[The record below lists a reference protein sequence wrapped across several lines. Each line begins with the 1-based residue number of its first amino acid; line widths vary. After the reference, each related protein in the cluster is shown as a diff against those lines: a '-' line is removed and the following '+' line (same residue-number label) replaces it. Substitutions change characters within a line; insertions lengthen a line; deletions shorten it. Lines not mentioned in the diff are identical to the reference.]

1 MDNKM
6 KQIVAAIDIGT
17 TKIVSIVGRKNEK
30 NKIDILGFS
39 KAESRGVKRGTV
51 INIEETVRAIQKTV
65 DDIRQQTGNSVSEV
79 FVGIAG
85 QHVKSIRNRGY
96 INRDSYDEEIT
107 SADIQALVDD
117 MFKIPI
123 DVGEEIIHVLPQN
136 FIVDNEH
143 NIKNPAGMTGKR
155 LEANFSIV
163 IGHVASAR
171 NIEKCV
177 NRVGLKVIDLIL
189 EPIASAEAVLT
200 EDEKEAGVALIDI
213 GGGTTDLAVYYDGI
227 IRHTA
232 VIPFGGNV
240 VTDDIKQ
247 GCSILMRQAELLK
260 IQFGSALGAIA
271 PEDKVVTIPGISGR
285 EPKEISFKNLAYI
298 IQSRMEEIID
308 AATFEIENSG
318 FYDNLSAG
326 IVLTGGGAL
335 LTHLSQLVKFR
346 TGMDVR
352 IGLPNEHLAG
362 DPDNEINHPMYSTAV
377 GLILKG
383 YEQFERD
390 GVEYGIAG
398 TVADELP
405 ESEPETE
412 KKKDRIK
419 GTLFEN
425 LKSSIIKIF
434 EEDDIKM

>member
-1 MDNKM
+1 MDKTG
-6 KQIVAAIDIGT
+6 KIVAAIDIGT
-17 TKIVSIVGRKNEK
+17 TKVVSIIGRKNEK
-30 NKIDILGFS
+30 NKIEVLAFS

-51 INIEETVRAIQKTV
+51 INIEETVRAIQGTV
-65 DDIRQQTGNSVSEV
+65 DEIRSQSGIPVSEV

-107 SADIQALVDD
+107 KADIQALVDD

-123 DVGEEIIHVLPQN
+123 DIGEEIIHVLPQN

-143 NIKNPAGMTGKR
+143 DIKNPAGMTGKR

-171 NIEKCV
+171 NIEKCI
-177 NRVGLKVIDLIL
+177 NRVGLKVKDLIL

-213 GGGTTDLAVYYDGI
+213 GGGTTDLAVFYDGI

-260 IQFGSALGAIA
+260 IQFGSALGEMA

-285 EPKEISFKNLAYI
+285 EPKEITFKNLAYI

-318 FYDNLSAG
+318 FYDQLSAG

-346 TGMDVR
+346 TGLDVR
-352 IGLPNEHLAG
+352 VGLPNEHLAG
-362 DPDNEINHPMYSTAV
+362 EPDSEINHPMYSTAV

-383 YEQFERD
+383 YDQLEAD
-390 GVEYGIAG
+390 GYDHSKS
-398 TVADELP
+398 VADTDEITGD
-405 ESEPETE
+405 EPGE
-412 KKKDRIK
+412 KNKARIRSNI
-419 GTLFEN
+419 FEN
-425 LKSSIIKIF
+425 LKSTIIKIF

>member
-1 MDNKM
+1 MGKKTNT
-6 KQIVAAIDIGT
+6 VTAIDIGT
-17 TKIVSIVGRKNEK
+17 TKIVSIVGRKNEN
-30 NKIDILGFS
+30 NKLDILAFS
-39 KAESRGVKRGTV
+39 KTESRGVKRGTV
-51 INIEETVRAIQKTV
+51 LNIEETVNAIKKTI
-65 DDIRQQTGNSVSEV
+65 DDVRQQTGNPVSEV

-107 SADIQALVDD
+107 RSDIHALVDD
-117 MFKIPI
+117 MFRIPI

-143 NIKNPAGMTGKR
+143 NIKNPVGMTGKR
-155 LEANFSIV
+155 LEANFNIV
-163 IGHVASAR
+163 IGQVSSAK
-171 NIEKCV
+171 NIDKCV
-177 NRVGLKVIDLIL
+177 SRVGLKVRDLIL
-189 EPIASAEAVLT
+189 EPLASAEAVLT
-200 EDEKEAGVALIDI
+200 DDEKEAGVALVDI

-240 VTDDIKQ
+240 VTEDIKQ

-260 IQFGSALGAIA
+260 IQFGSALGEIA

-308 AATFEIENSG
+308 AASFEIENSG
-318 FYDNLSAG
+318 FYDQLSAG

-346 TGMDVR
+346 TGLDVR
-352 IGLPNEHLAG
+352 IGSPSEHLAG
-362 DPDNEINHPMYSTAV
+362 DPDDEINHPMYSTAV
-377 GLILKG
+377 GLILKA
-383 YEQFERD
+383 YEHIE
-390 GVEYGIAG
+390 I
-398 TVADELP
+398 DESDFFKTDEVSGEIDEKEL
-405 ESEPETE
+405 ETE
-412 KKKDRIK
+412 KKQARIK
-419 GTLFEN
+419 SNIFEN
-425 LKSSIIKIF
+425 LKTTITRIF

>member
-1 MDNKM
+1 MDKASYV
-6 KQIVAAIDIGT
+6 VAAIDIGT
-17 TKIVSIVGRKNEK
+17 TKDCFDVGTKNEK

-65 DDIRQQTGNSVSEV
+65 DEVKEQTGHPVKEV

-107 SADIQALVDD
+107 KADIQALVDD

-136 FIVDNEH
+136 FMVDNEH

-177 NRVGLKVIDLIL
+177 NRVGLKVKDLIL

-240 VTDDIKQ
+240 VTEDIKQ

-260 IQFGSALGAIA
+260 IQFGSALGEMA

-318 FYDNLSAG
+318 FYDQLSAG

-346 TGMDVR
+346 TGLDVR
-352 IGLPNEHLAG
+352 VGLPNEHLAG

-383 YEQFERD
+383 FEQVDTD
-390 GVEYGIAG
+390 GGDYGKSI
-398 TVADELP
+398 VASDTP
-405 ESEPETE
+405 ATNEPLAEN
-412 KKKDRIK
+412 KKARIK
-419 GTLFEN
+419 STIFEN
-425 LKSSIIKIF
+425 LKTTIIKIF